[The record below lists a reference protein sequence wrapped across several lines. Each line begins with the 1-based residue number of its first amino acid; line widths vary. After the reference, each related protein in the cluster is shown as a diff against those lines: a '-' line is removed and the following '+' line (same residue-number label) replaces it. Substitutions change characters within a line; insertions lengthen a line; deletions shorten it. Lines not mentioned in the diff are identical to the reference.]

1 VARQTRIGPEQHRL
15 LQSEQIIWLT
25 TVRTDGQPQPIPIW
39 FLWDGEAF
47 VFYSQD
53 RVQKLRNIRANPRVS
68 VHINTDERGNRMLR
82 ADGVAE
88 IVDETGLAIRDEAF
102 MEKYRDGL
110 RRIGETAQQFSQ
122 GYNRKIIVRPEVWQV
137 W

>member
-1 VARQTRIGPEQHRL
+1 
-15 LQSEQIIWLT
+15 
-25 TVRTDGQPQPIPIW
+25 
-39 FLWDGEAF
+39 
-47 VFYSQD
+47 
-53 RVQKLRNIRANPRVS
+53 
-68 VHINTDERGNRMLR
+68 MLR